1 MKSGTLHALLAG
13 ALREPTHGEMI
24 AMIQANAHPRM
35 MLLEGLLHFQSLAN
49 TRHTFRSMNI
59 NVGFRL
65 EPGQSRE
72 ITVTTAKSAS
82 TISAR
87 DLVNYEEA
95 AEILGLSLQTVRI
108 YKIKDPDF
116 PEPIT
121 DTRSPVWRRSD
132 IVAYKE
138 RRASKRKRERSL
150 SGAAAAKRARSESG
164 RKPKPAASEIDFS
177 QLVTVEDIAEILG
190 VTTQTVRKYSRAD
203 PEFPEPF
210 YVKKTHWWRRDE
222 ILVYQEYRASLA
234 VASAKRVSGDD
245 ANAPA

>member
-1 MKSGTLHALLAG
+1 MK
-13 ALREPTHGEMI
+13 
-24 AMIQANAHPRM
+24 
-35 MLLEGLLHFQSLAN
+35 
-49 TRHTFRSMNI
+49 I

-116 PEPIT
+116 PDPIT
-121 DTRSPVWRRSD
+121 DTRSPVWRRAD

-138 RRASKRKRERSL
+138 RRAIKRKRGRSL
-150 SGAAAAKRARSESG
+150 SDAAAAKRARSESG
-164 RKPKPAASEIDFS
+164 RKPKPVASEIDFS

-190 VTTQTVRKYSRAD
+190 FTTQTVRKYSRAD

-210 YVKKTHWWRRDE
+210 YVKKTHWWRRED
-222 ILVYQEYRASLA
+222 ILAYQESRAA
-234 VASAKRVSGDD
+234 EAASAAQVRGDAD
-245 ANAPA
+245 ASA

>member
-1 MKSGTLHALLAG
+1 MK
-13 ALREPTHGEMI
+13 
-24 AMIQANAHPRM
+24 
-35 MLLEGLLHFQSLAN
+35 
-49 TRHTFRSMNI
+49 I

-72 ITVTTAKSAS
+72 ITVTTAKPAS

-121 DTRSPVWRRSD
+121 DTRSPVWRRAD

-138 RRASKRKRERSL
+138 RRASKRSL
-150 SGAAAAKRARSESG
+150 SDAAAAKRARSESG

-177 QLVTVEDIAEILG
+177 QLVSVDDIAPILG
-190 VTTQTVRKYSRAD
+190 VTTQTVRKYRHND
-203 PEFPEPF
+203 REFPEPF
-210 YVKKTHWWRRDE
+210 YVKKTHWWRREDVLAYKE
-222 ILVYQEYRASLA
+222 LRAA
-234 VASAKRVSGDD
+234 RSAAAGEQVND
-245 ANAPA
+245 ADADAPV

>member
-1 MKSGTLHALLAG
+1 MK
-13 ALREPTHGEMI
+13 
-24 AMIQANAHPRM
+24 
-35 MLLEGLLHFQSLAN
+35 
-49 TRHTFRSMNI
+49 I

-65 EPGQSRE
+65 EPRQSRE

-121 DTRSPVWRRSD
+121 DTRSPVWLRAD

-138 RRASKRKRERSL
+138 RRASKRKSERPL
-150 SGAAAAKRARSESG
+150 SDAAAAKRARSESG
-164 RKPKPAASEIDFS
+164 RKPKPVDSEIDFS

-210 YVKKTHWWRRDE
+210 YVKKSHWWRRQD
-222 ILVYQEYRASLA
+222 ILAYQEHRASLA
-234 VASAKRVSGDD
+234 AASAKRVSGDD

>member
-1 MKSGTLHALLAG
+1 MK
-13 ALREPTHGEMI
+13 
-24 AMIQANAHPRM
+24 
-35 MLLEGLLHFQSLAN
+35 
-49 TRHTFRSMNI
+49 I

-121 DTRSPVWRRSD
+121 DTRSPVWRRAD

-150 SGAAAAKRARSESG
+150 SDAAAAKRARSESG
-164 RKPKPAASEIDFS
+164 RKPKPVASEIDFS

-190 VTTQTVRKYSRAD
+190 FTTQTVRKYSRAD

-210 YVKKTHWWRRDE
+210 YVKKTHWWRRED
-222 ILVYQEYRASLA
+222 ILAYQESRAA
-234 VASAKRVSGDD
+234 EAASAAQVSGDAD
-245 ANAPA
+245 APA